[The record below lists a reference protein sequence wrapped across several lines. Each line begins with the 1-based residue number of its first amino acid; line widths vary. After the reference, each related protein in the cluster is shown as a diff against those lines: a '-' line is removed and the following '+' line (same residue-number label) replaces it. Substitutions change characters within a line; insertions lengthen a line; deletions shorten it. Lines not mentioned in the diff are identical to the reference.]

1 MSSVAVPAEIPDVGT
16 HTVTAPHRSAPRHSK
31 ATPTDAGRRPTSQ
44 MTGEETR
51 SRIIAAAVGTLN
63 DEGITGASA
72 RTIARRGAFNQAL
85 IFYHFGSVEGLLLAA
100 ALSEGE
106 KRSAHYADRFGRVDS
121 LAELVSVAR
130 EVHSKEMAEGGPT
143 VLTQL
148 LAGSI
153 SSPTLA
159 KGILEAMKPWMT
171 LVEQAVNNVIGGG
184 PLADMVPIAD
194 VAFAIASLFLGMELL
209 ANLDPEAE
217 RSDALFDSIARVAGV
232 MEMLL
237 KAVPSKP

>member
-1 MSSVAVPAEIPDVGT
+1 MSPAAVPAEIPD
-16 HTVTAPHRSAPRHSK
+16 TVAPVVTSVHRGAPRHSPVPRS
-31 ATPTDAGRRPTSQ
+31 TAGRPPTSQ

-63 DEGITGASA
+63 EEGITGASA

-148 LAGSI
+148 LAGSV

-159 KGILEAMKPWMT
+159 KGILEAMQPWMT
-171 LVEQAVNNVIGGG
+171 LVEQAVTRVIGQG
-184 PLADMVPIAD
+184 PLANMVPIAD
-194 VAFAIASLFLGMELL
+194 MAFAIASLFLGMELL

-232 MEMLL
+232 VEMLL
-237 KAVPSKP
+237 KALPSKP